1 MFLYLLRA
9 HSPIRSSVPIK
20 PINNTCQFKLV
31 WNAIISGQSFPFHP
45 PLAHGLTKAF
55 YRLKPLHS
63 HSLHFMSNLPSSA
76 FWHLFLGHHFY
87 SWSFLFFSHWFQSN
101 FNRVFHWR
109 ESRFCFNWFPIN
121 YSVNTRRS
129 IPTNR
134 EKQPVWCSSCAYP
147 AGSVSAIWEF
157 LPCPERVTPSS
168 TVLGCRKWKR
178 TPTAPVAATPLRNRV
193 L

>member
-20 PINNTCQFKLV
+20 PINNTCQFKLL

-87 SWSFLFFSHWFQSN
+87 SWSFLFFFLTDSSRILTGYFIDGNLVSVLIDSLLITRSTRGDLYQQTGKNSPFDAAHAPIQQVAFLQFGN
-101 FNRVFHWR
+101 FYHVRSG
-109 ESRFCFNWFPIN
+109 SR
-121 YSVNTRRS
+121 RRA
-129 IPTNR
+129 PC
-134 EKQPVWCSSCAYP
+134 WA
-147 AGSVSAIWEF
+147 AGNGNE
-157 LPCPERVTPSS
+157 PQ
-168 TVLGCRKWKR
+168 
-178 TPTAPVAATPLRNRV
+178 PLRLLRPR
-193 L
+193 